1 MVREYSPFCLFYS
14 ILFMEKLIIKEYEIP
29 QVEIIEV
36 KVEYGYA
43 NSGNDGGMSL
53 PGWEII

>member
-1 MVREYSPFCLFYS
+1 
-14 ILFMEKLIIKEYEIP
+14 MEKLTIIEYEIP

-43 NSGNDGGMSL
+43 TSGNDDGMSL

>member
-1 MVREYSPFCLFYS
+1 
-14 ILFMEKLIIKEYEIP
+14 MEKLTIKEYEIP

-36 KVEYGYA
+36 KVEYGYTT
-43 NSGNDGGMSL
+43 SENDGGMSL

>member
-1 MVREYSPFCLFYS
+1 MVREYSPFCLFYC
-14 ILFMEKLIIKEYEIP
+14 ILFMEKLTIKEYEIP

-36 KVEYGYA
+36 KVEYGYTT
-43 NSGNDGGMSL
+43 SENDGGMSL